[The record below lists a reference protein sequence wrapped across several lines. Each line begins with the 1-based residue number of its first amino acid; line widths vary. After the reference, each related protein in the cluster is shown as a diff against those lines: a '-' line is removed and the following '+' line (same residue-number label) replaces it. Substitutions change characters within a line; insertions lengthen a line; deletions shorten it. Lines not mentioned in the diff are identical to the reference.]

1 MKILTTMT
9 ERRLDRLERLEKVL
23 GPQLDEATA
32 HYEARRAEQRRQAL
46 REWPAT
52 IAGLEADLD
61 RVGEEQRRAQ
71 AAFDRAD
78 AAHKA
83 ADARLRAAMQASFGL
98 STRCDRARAGFAQA
112 LRPLGNERLEE
123 VIAALH
129 LMKSNA
135 GALTEMSPKIRQ
147 HWFTK
152 REEVLGLDIHTPGM
166 VAVAVACEAAIAEL
180 EALRH
185 SEAAPAEIEAAAD
198 AALERCRA
206 AGGGAYR
213 DRIGSAFESTEPPGG
228 GR

>member
-32 HYEARRAEQRRQAL
+32 HYEAGRAERRRQVM

-52 IAGLEADLD
+52 IAGLEAELD
-61 RVGEEQRRAQ
+61 RVDDEQRRAQ
-71 AAFDRAD
+71 AAFDRA
-78 AAHKA
+78 AGAYKA

-98 STRCDRARAGFAQA
+98 SARRDRARVGFEQA
-112 LRPLGNERLEE
+112 LGPLGNERLEE
-123 VIAALH
+123 AITALA
-129 LMKSNA
+129 LMRDNA
-135 GALTEMSPKIRQ
+135 NTLTETSPKIRQ

-152 REEVLGLDIHTPGM
+152 REEVLGLDVHTPGM